1 MAHCK
6 KNYISRFQQ
15 WYFICT
21 FIVPLYW
28 GIRCWNEIDKHS
40 KTKHDFKAK
49 TFNQKMNQLIRITFS
64 QKKIPN
70 ILVLFFSKYLTLI
83 YLFYIYT
90 FCWMET
96 RARHKEWYSSN
107 STLVECLVETSSFI
121 QSPFMQM
128 VCTVFSVTLMSYNNV
143 ISFYI
148 DLKGIFMAH
157 SSTKQQLY
165 QIWLQSIKKLWKRH
179 KFAQSNR

>member
-64 QKKIPN
+64 KKKKIPN
-70 ILVLFFSKYLTLI
+70 ILVLFF
-83 YLFYIYT
+83 
-90 FCWMET
+90 
-96 RARHKEWYSSN
+96 
-107 STLVECLVETSSFI
+107 
-121 QSPFMQM
+121 
-128 VCTVFSVTLMSYNNV
+128 
-143 ISFYI
+143 
-148 DLKGIFMAH
+148 
-157 SSTKQQLY
+157 
-165 QIWLQSIKKLWKRH
+165 QSIWPWFICFTYTHFVEWRLELVIRSGIPVIPPLLNALWRPLVSYRVPSCRWCVRYSLLH
-179 KFAQSNR
+179 